1 MWRLQLHSRLAAFGL
16 LCVCV
21 TLSSHARAPDLPTPA
36 PQDVPV
42 PIAGEVGLAGSA
54 RPDIARF
61 LNVRSVRG
69 GTLAPDGTRLSY
81 ITNTTGQPQLWAAG
95 TRGGAPAQVT
105 FLESS
110 VTFQSWSPSGDWIIY
125 GTDRGG
131 NEREGFYLIS
141 PDGLRERELIAPS
154 EAFRVFGGWSRDG
167 RRIAFASTER
177 NGTDFDIY
185 VMDVPADRTATL
197 TAPRRVHQGTG
208 GLYVASWRP
217 DGKALL
223 LSQARGEADNDVYEL
238 DLESGRLDTI
248 FRPADGAS
256 YASFAWTPDSK
267 GFYVVTNQDRDLKAL
282 AHYELATRALRWVE
296 TPEVD
301 AEGVALSHDGR
312 WLAWTLNENG
322 YSGLRIRDTRSGR
335 MSGASGSLPRGVY
348 SIEVAPRAAV
358 LAVRVAGPQLA
369 GDVWTLDL
377 DRANAVAARA
387 TESATGGLDPMR
399 FAVPEAVSFA
409 SWDGETVYGL
419 LYMPPGLPAHSKPP
433 VLLGVHG
440 GPTWQARPTYF
451 AEFQYL
457 LTRGIAVLDLNFR
470 GSTGYGKRFT
480 RLDNQRLRP
489 NAVKDMAGA
498 LDWLASTGKV
508 DAARAAVMGGSY
520 GGYMTFAALAQ
531 LPERFRAGVGF
542 VGVSNWVTAL
552 EGASPEVK
560 ASDRIEYGNID
571 DPEDRKFFAEL
582 SPITHVA
589 NVRAPLM
596 VLHGANDPRDP
607 VAEADQLVA
616 AIRSR
621 GGEVEYLRFPDE
633 GHGIRK
639 LSNRIIAYRRI
650 AAFLERALEPQTFS
664 AHPAAVPV
672 SEIRSQ

>member
-1 MWRLQLHSRLAAFGL
+1 MRPLRVYSRLAVFPL
-16 LCVCV
+16 LCVCS
-21 TLSSHARAPDLPTPA
+21 TLSNHSHARAPDLPTPA
-36 PQDVPV
+36 VAPKAATTPAPQDVPAPV
-42 PIAGEVGLAGSA
+42 VGDVGLAGSPH
-54 RPDIARF
+54 PDIGRF
-61 LNVRSVRG
+61 LNVRSVSEAR
-69 GTLAPDGTRLSY
+69 LAPDGRRLSY
-81 ITNTTGQPQLWAAG
+81 TTNTTGQPQLWVAG

-105 FLESS
+105 FIESS
-110 VTFQSWSPSGDWIIY
+110 VTSWSPSGEWIVY
-125 GTDRGG
+125 GTDLGG
-131 NEREGFYLIS
+131 NEREGYYLIS

-177 NGTDFDIY
+177 NGIDFDIY
-185 VMDVPADRTATL
+185 VMDIPADTTAPL
-197 TAPRRVHQGTG
+197 AAPRRVHQGTG
-208 GLYVASWRP
+208 GLYVAAWRP

-223 LSQARGEADNDVYEL
+223 LSQVRGEAVNDVHHL

-248 FRPADGAS
+248 FRPVDGAS
-256 YASFAWTPDSK
+256 YAGFAWTPDSK
-267 GFYVVTNQDRDLKAL
+267 GFYVATNQDRDLAAL
-282 AHYELATRALRWVE
+282 AHYDLATSTLRWVE
-296 TPEVD
+296 TPAVEV
-301 AEGVALSHDGR
+301 EEVALSHDGR

-335 MSGASGSLPRGVY
+335 TSGATGSLPRGVY
-348 SIEVAPRAAV
+348 SIEIAPRAAV

-369 GDVWTLDL
+369 GDVWTLEL
-377 DRANAVAARA
+377 GRANAVATRA
-387 TESATGGLDPMR
+387 TESATGGLDPAR
-399 FAVPEAVSFA
+399 FALPEAVSFA
-409 SWDGETVYGL
+409 SWDGEVVYGL
-419 LYMPPGLPAHSKPP
+419 LYMPADVPARSRPP

-440 GPTWQARPTYF
+440 GPTAQARPTYK

-480 RLDNQRLRP
+480 RLDDQRLRP

-508 DAARAAVMGGSY
+508 DVTRAAVMGGSY
-520 GGYMTFAALAQ
+520 GGYMTFAALTQ
-531 LPERFRAGVGF
+531 LSERFRAGVGF

-552 EGASPEVK
+552 EGASPELK
-560 ASDRIEYGNID
+560 ASDRTEYGNID

-607 VAEADQLVA
+607 VAEADRLVA

-633 GHGIRK
+633 GHRIRK
-639 LSNRIIAYRRI
+639 LANRLTAYRRI
-650 AAFLERALEPQTFS
+650 AAFLERTLEPRTLS
-664 AHPAAVPV
+664 AH
-672 SEIRSQ
+672 